1 MYETL
6 EHNIKIEKEK
16 KDFLFFRLKMQVV
29 GSSSHP
35 SFSQT

>member
-16 KDFLFFRLKMQVV
+16 KDFLFFRLKLVWPNDKDASC
-29 GSSSHP
+29 G
-35 SFSQT
+35 